1 MVICAMQ
8 RARSFTIAAHILVL
22 VTTSACRGEPRP
34 AREAPVT
41 LEAAPAPVERE
52 RDAGVDAASLAASDG
67 DGDGDGVAGSIA
79 AIDKL
84 TATGVSECDPLV
96 REISLLY
103 RCRAVQGARAAWQE
117 WALATETLLAAKVPK
132 QRKSDACRKALVELH
147 ARFDGCFAERAPP
160 HADPR

>member
-8 RARSFTIAAHILVL
+8 RAGSFTIAAHILVL
-22 VTTSACRGEPRP
+22 VMTSACRGEHRP

-41 LEAAPAPVERE
+41 LEAAPTPVDRA
-52 RDAGVDAASLAASDG
+52 RDAGGDAASLAASDG
-67 DGDGDGVAGSIA
+67 DGDGFVGSVA

-84 TATGVSECDPLV
+84 TATGVPDCDPLV

-132 QRKSDACRKALVELH
+132 QRKSDTCRKALVELH